1 MPEQEDVQG
10 EGFQI
15 VGHETQKTE
24 EPQVEEP
31 PAGEPEVEAPAEET
45 PPGVGELPRIDVY
58 AVLHVSI
65 AQLAAVAW
73 QKMGLQAD
81 PFTNQIEKDI
91 EQARL
96 AIDAAAGLIEKLQP
110 KLEKQQ
116 ARDYQNLLTD
126 LRLNF
131 VRQSG
136 DRE

>member
-15 VGHETQKTE
+15 LGHEAQKAE
-24 EPQVEEP
+24 EPQLEEQP
-31 PAGEPEVEAPAEET
+31 GAEPGAEAQGEEAP
-45 PPGVGELPRIDVY
+45 PGAGELPRIDVY

-81 PFTNQIEKDI
+81 PFTNQVEKDI